1 MMKFGYQLFNW
12 ILLVFFF
19 FQRVL
24 HPFMLKFGY
33 LGARLDQGSGVWLG
47 AIVPLGQDILHTL
60 PGSFAPASIWFLQ
73 RVLHPFMLKI
83 GGLGSEAGPGL
94 RSVALGY
101 SAFRIS
107 HPSHTL
113 R

>member
-1 MMKFGYQLFNW
+1 
-12 ILLVFFF
+12 
-19 FQRVL
+19 
-24 HPFMLKFGY
+24 MLKFGY

-60 PGSFAPASIWFLQ
+60 PGSFAPESIWFLQ

-94 RSVALGY
+94 GSVALGY

-107 HPSHTL
+107 HPSHMP